1 MWLLIVVAAHVR
13 SRDYVAYSADL
24 EQIWVEIP
32 SERGLP
38 LQTMLAD
45 LSDALL
51 FFLCIGAVLPC
62 DSIQRYTM
70 TSSTSD
76 DRSAEQEY

>member
-13 SRDYVAYSADL
+13 SRDNVAYSADL

-32 SERGLP
+32 SERELP
-38 LQTMLAD
+38 LQKMLAD

-51 FFLCIGAVLPC
+51 CFLCIAAVLPC
-62 DSIQRYTM
+62 D
-70 TSSTSD
+70 
-76 DRSAEQEY
+76 